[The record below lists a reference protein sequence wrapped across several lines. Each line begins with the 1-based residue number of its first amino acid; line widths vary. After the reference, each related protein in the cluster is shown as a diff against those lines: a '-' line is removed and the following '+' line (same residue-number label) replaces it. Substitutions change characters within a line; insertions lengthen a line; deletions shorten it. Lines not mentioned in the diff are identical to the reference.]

1 MDIETKEIY
10 SEVYSVLNML
20 GDSYIT
26 KLPSSLYKMIKEE
39 KLNEYNPYYDSSIE
53 LEQQNIRKESI
64 SMIALFHLN
73 YWCSS
78 SEEKQKLKE
87 LFKDNEVKYQK
98 ELREKYNPDNIFKKQ
113 TREKNTNIEKPENTP
128 TELIEYKE
136 SFFTIF
142 KRFIF
147 RILHINS

>member
-1 MDIETKEIY
+1 MDIKTKEIY

-39 KLNEYNPYYDSSIE
+39 KLNEYNPYYDSSIA

-73 YWCSS
+73 YWCTSE
-78 SEEKQKLKE
+78 EEKQE
-87 LFKDNEVKYQK
+87 LNNLFIENEEKHQA
-98 ELREKYNPDNIFKKQ
+98 ELREKHNTDNLFKNRNNNVENIASEKALVEY
-113 TREKNTNIEKPENTP
+113 REP
-128 TELIEYKE
+128 
-136 SFFTIF
+136 FF
-142 KRFIF
+142 KRI
-147 RILHINS
+147 INKIKNLFNYIKH

>member
-1 MDIETKEIY
+1 MDIKIKEIY

-39 KLNEYNPYYDSSIE
+39 KLNEYNPYYDSSIA

-64 SMIALFHLN
+64 SMIALFHLI

-78 SEEKQKLKE
+78 PEEKQELKE
-87 LFKDNEVKYQK
+87 MFKDNEVKYQA
-98 ELREKYNPDNIFKKQ
+98 ELRENYNPDNIFKKQ
-113 TREKNTNIEKPENTP
+113 NIRKKENITID
-128 TELIEYKE
+128 EVAIAEYKE
-136 SFFTIF
+136 SIFIKIKNWF
-142 KRFIF
+142 KRNF
-147 RILHINS
+147 